1 MVRLMTVATDRSTVI
16 FLVDTSGSM
25 FGQKIEAVN
34 AAIAEC
40 IEVIRN
46 HNNDGSIQMGYATFD
61 EKWGDFVIKDDIGT
75 VGFKVKSNPDGFYNL
90 TSFQCLY
97 EGLER
102 CLTLFNNEN
111 TIGKSKLCL
120 FLITDGKPA
129 DSGEY
134 TEVLERVKSMNAFR
148 NAERY
153 VVMVG
158 SDNGMDND
166 VLEFVGYKADKIVK
180 LNDAASTLLKVSFLS
195 GSSGDDSSA
204 DAARYNRIF
213 GD

>member
-1 MVRLMTVATDRSTVI
+1 
-16 FLVDTSGSM
+16 
-25 FGQKIEAVN
+25 
-34 AAIAEC
+34 
-40 IEVIRN
+40 
-46 HNNDGSIQMGYATFD
+46 
-61 EKWGDFVIKDDIGT
+61 
-75 VGFKVKSNPDGFYNL
+75 
-90 TSFQCLY
+90 
-97 EGLER
+97 
-102 CLTLFNNEN
+102 
-111 TIGKSKLCL
+111 
-120 FLITDGKPA
+120 
-129 DSGEY
+129 
-134 TEVLERVKSMNAFR
+134 MNAFR